1 MYVKAENIRMY
12 VKERNIRLCVEDRNM
27 RMYVKAGN
35 IRMYVEEWNI
45 CVLTIGIFFPSLRCP
60 SSRLRIVAIRKVRVA
75 AF

>member
-1 MYVKAENIRMY
+1 MLKKGTYVRMY
-12 VKERNIRLCVEDRNM
+12 VEDGNM
-27 RMYVKAGN
+27 RMYVKVGN
-35 IRMYVEEWNI
+35 IRMNVEEWNL